1 MTHNKAHH
9 LQSPRV
15 RTARLAMFA
24 GTVLV
29 TALVLAACGSSSNT
43 SSGSGSAGSAT
54 VGAAG
59 GAAAGGGQSSAARTK
74 FVTCLKAH
82 GVTLPNR
89 PAGARRR
96 PSGGGEGGGPPAGG
110 AAPGAGGGGFFFGG
124 GNRRKGGPAGR
135 FNNPK
140 FQAALK
146 ACGGGQFQRRRF
158 TPNKAAVTKF
168 VACVKQHGYDLPTPN
183 FSGNGPIFPAKIE
196 QDKKFQT
203 AARAC
208 AADLRPQGGP
218 GAPGAAGAPG
228 GGSSSGNGSSS
239 D

>member
-9 LQSPRV
+9 LQSHRV
-15 RTARLAMFA
+15 RTARLAMLA

-43 SSGSGSAGSAT
+43 SSGSGNASSTSASA
-54 VGAAG
+54 AAG
-59 GAAAGGGQSSAARTK
+59 GGGQSSATRTK
-74 FVTCLKAH
+74 FVACLKAH

-89 PAGARRR
+89 PAGARRH
-96 PSGGGEGGGPPAGG
+96 PNGSGEGGGPPAGG
-110 AAPGAGGGGFFFGG
+110 APPGGGGSGFFFGG
-124 GNRRKGGPAGR
+124 GNGAQGGAAGR
-135 FNNPK
+135 LNNPK

-146 ACGGGQFQRRRF
+146 ACGGAQFQRRRF

-183 FSGNGPIFPAKIE
+183 FSGKGPIFPAKIE
-196 QDKKFQT
+196 QDKKFQA

-208 AADLRPQGGP
+208 ASDLRPQGGP
-218 GAPGAAGAPG
+218 GAPGAAG
-228 GGSSSGNGSSS
+228 GGSASGSGSSS

>member
-15 RTARLAMFA
+15 RTARLAMLA

-43 SSGSGSAGSAT
+43 SSVSGSASNASA
-54 VGAAG
+54 
-59 GAAAGGGQSSAARTK
+59 GAAAGGGQSSATRTK
-74 FVTCLKAH
+74 FVACLKAH

-89 PAGARRR
+89 PPGARRR
-96 PSGGGEGGGPPAGG
+96 PNGGGEGGGPPAGG
-110 AAPGAGGGGFFFGG
+110 APPGGGGGGFFFGG
-124 GNRRKGGPAGR
+124 GSRKGRAAGR

-140 FQAALK
+140 FRAALK

-183 FSGNGPIFPAKIE
+183 FSGKGPIFPARIE

-208 AADLRPQGGP
+208 ASDLRPQG
-218 GAPGAAGAPG
+218 APGAPG
-228 GGSSSGNGSSS
+228 GGPSGGSGGGSTS